1 MSPVS
6 NTRPAAVEARSTSDA
21 SLTAVF
27 VPPTGSARGPS
38 TSSSSPG
45 QLSRCPTPSST
56 TRTPA
61 ARARS
66 VTSSQAHSGRRDG
79 PTATAPTPRSAIT
92 AANPPTWSAWRWLS
106 TTSGMRRTPSR
117 RRHDSTGTGSGPVST
132 NTARSRS
139 AVARTTASPC
149 PTSQAT
155 TAQPDT
161 GQPGATTLSGTITTT
176 VPITAATTSA
186 RTRRNLVTT

>member
-27 VPPTGSARGPS
+27 VSVPLTGSARGPS
-38 TSSSSPG
+38 TSSSRPG
-45 QLSRCPTPSST
+45 QLSRCPAPSST

-61 ARARS
+61 VRARS
-66 VTSSQAHSGRRDG
+66 LTSSHAHPGSLDG

-92 AANPPTWSAWRWLS
+92 AASPPTWSACRWLS
-106 TTSGMRRTPSR
+106 TTRGMRPTPSP

-132 NTARSRS
+132 STARSRS
-139 AVARTTASPC
+139 AVARTTASP
-149 PTSQAT
+149 
-155 TAQPDT
+155 
-161 GQPGATTLSGTITTT
+161 
-176 VPITAATTSA
+176 
-186 RTRRNLVTT
+186 